1 MVALSDEI
9 IHARCPAY
17 TPAGVVAQ
25 AWRGSPRQHPMV
37 RLMRSR
43 HIQVDSLNEEVAYEI
58 GVLLAASGT
67 SDVIDAHV
75 ALLAGRVRG
84 AVVTSDPGDITALD
98 SGLEVLAL

>member
-1 MVALSDEI
+1 MVALSNEI

-43 HIQVDSLNEEVAYEI
+43 HIQVDSLTEEVAYEV
-58 GVLLAASGT
+58 GVLLAASRT

-84 AVVTSDPGDITALD
+84 AVVTSDPDDITALD
-98 SGLEVLAL
+98 PALAIIAI